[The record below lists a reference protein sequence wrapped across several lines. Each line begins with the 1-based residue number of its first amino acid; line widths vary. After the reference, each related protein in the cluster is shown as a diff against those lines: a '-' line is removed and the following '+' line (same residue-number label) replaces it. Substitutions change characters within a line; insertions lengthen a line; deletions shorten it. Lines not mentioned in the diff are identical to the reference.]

1 MGRDDMERAQVEEEA
16 LHDANAR
23 MGPVYRLT
31 RIRSANELLC
41 TKEFTYRMPGLTQLG
56 DLGRQSAGLRGPLA
70 QSAPVRVALIA
81 GIFLSV
87 FRLRRQWKEEHGF
100 CGV

>member
-41 TKEFTYRMPGLTQLG
+41 TKEVTYRCL
-56 DLGRQSAGLRGPLA
+56 D
-70 QSAPVRVALIA
+70 
-81 GIFLSV
+81 
-87 FRLRRQWKEEHGF
+87 
-100 CGV
+100 

>member
-1 MGRDDMERAQVEEEA
+1 
-16 LHDANAR
+16 
-23 MGPVYRLT
+23 
-31 RIRSANELLC
+31 
-41 TKEFTYRMPGLTQLG
+41 MPGLTQLG

-87 FRLRRQWKEEHGF
+87 FRLRKQWKEEHGF
-100 CGV
+100 CGVESHYVATHSPLSEARPRISGVEALEELGSKLKTCVQG